1 MKDVKGKSVT
11 ILGAAR
17 SGIAAAKLLKKK
29 QAKVFVSDIASEDQK
44 ESEMQ
49 LLKAENLD
57 FEFGQHSNR
66 VFEADFAVLSP
77 GIPIHS
83 DVVQSLISKK
93 IAVYSELEI
102 ASWFCAA
109 PVIAI
114 TGSNGKTTTTTLVG
128 EMLRTETP
136 RSIVAGNIGTAFSD
150 YVLESVVSDWATVEV
165 SSFQLETI
173 DTFHPQIVIILN
185 LAPNHLDWYDSYED
199 YVEAKL
205 LILKNLQ
212 ENDYLIYNA
221 DDELLCEKVRNC
233 PAKKRTFSL
242 YDKNASIFLNE
253 DKIHFEDKKLI
264 KTNQIRLK
272 GNHNFQNAM
281 AAILAV
287 SIAGIKEKNIIRIL
301 KNFKGVEHR
310 LEYVTKIK
318 GIEFI
323 NDSKA
328 TTVESLAVAL
338 TSFATPIILIAGGKD
353 KGSDYSKLNDLIAK
367 NVRQIILIGTSKEKM
382 LETWKNIVQVHL
394 ADTLYDA
401 VKKAYNL
408 AEPGENVLL
417 SPACSSFDMF
427 KDFED
432 RGTQYK
438 NIVHK
443 LKNKYEN

>member
-1 MKDVKGKSVT
+1 
-11 ILGAAR
+11 
-17 SGIAAAKLLKKK
+17 
-29 QAKVFVSDIASEDQK
+29 
-44 ESEMQ
+44 
-49 LLKAENLD
+49 
-57 FEFGQHSNR
+57 
-66 VFEADFAVLSP
+66 
-77 GIPIHS
+77 
-83 DVVQSLISKK
+83 
-93 IAVYSELEI
+93 
-102 ASWFCAA
+102 
-109 PVIAI
+109 
-114 TGSNGKTTTTTLVG
+114 
-128 EMLRTETP
+128 
-136 RSIVAGNIGTAFSD
+136 
-150 YVLESVVSDWATVEV
+150 
-165 SSFQLETI
+165 
-173 DTFHPQIVIILN
+173 
-185 LAPNHLDWYDSYED
+185 
-199 YVEAKL
+199 
-205 LILKNLQ
+205 
-212 ENDYLIYNA
+212 
-221 DDELLCEKVRNC
+221 
-233 PAKKRTFSL
+233 
-242 YDKNASIFLNE
+242 
-253 DKIHFEDKKLI
+253 
-264 KTNQIRLK
+264 
-272 GNHNFQNAM
+272 M

-287 SIAGIKEKNIIRIL
+287 SIAGIKEKNIIKIL

>member
-17 SGIAAAKLLKKK
+17 SGIAAAKLLKQK

-44 ESEMQ
+44 ETEMQ
-49 LLKAENLD
+49 LLKQENLD
-57 FEFGQHSNR
+57 FEFGQHSSR

-77 GIPIHS
+77 GIPIYS

-93 IAVYSELEI
+93 VAVYSELEI

-109 PVIAI
+109 PIIAI
-114 TGSNGKTTTTTLVG
+114 TGSNGKTTTTTLIG

-136 RSIVAGNIGTAFSD
+136 KSIVAGNIGTAFSD

-185 LAPNHLDWYDSYED
+185 LAPNHLDWYDSFED

-221 DDELLCEKVRNC
+221 DDELLCEKVQDC

-242 YDKNASIFLNE
+242 YDKNASIFLHEN
-253 DKIHFEDKKLI
+253 KILYEDKKLI
-264 KTNQIRLK
+264 KTNHIRLK
-272 GNHNFQNAM
+272 GDHNFQNVM

-287 SIAGIKEKNIIRIL
+287 NIAGIKEKNIVKVL

-310 LEYVTKIK
+310 LEYVAEIK
-318 GIEFI
+318 GVEFV

-367 NVRQIILIGTSKEKM
+367 NVRQIILIGTAKDKM
-382 LETWKNIVQVHL
+382 FETWKNVVPVHL
-394 ADTLYDA
+394 ADSLYDA
-401 VKKAYNL
+401 VKKAFNL
-408 AEPGENVLL
+408 AKTGENVLL

-432 RGTQYK
+432 RGKQYK
-438 NIVHK
+438 DIVNK
-443 LKNKYEN
+443 LKYKYEN